1 MVHHA
6 ILPSRRAEIA
16 GELLTRDRTDS
27 ARIAAIRAGNE
38 AAFEAVFREHYGR
51 LCAVAARIVGCGE
64 TAEEVVQSV
73 LLRVWRQREDLAIT
87 GTLAGYLYC
96 AVRNGALMHLRRERL
111 ERRWQEQASAE
122 GASPLMGERP
132 PQPDEWTRSAEL
144 TTAIQY
150 AIQQLPP
157 RCQEAYVLRREKH
170 LSYAEIAQLMG
181 ISTRTVEVQI
191 GTALRALRK
200 RLADWRE

>member
-1 MVHHA
+1 M
-6 ILPSRRAEIA
+6 SE
-16 GELLTRDRTDS
+16 S
-27 ARIAAIRAGNE
+27 
-38 AAFEAVFREHYGR
+38 FEAVFRQHYSG
-51 LCAVAARIVGCGE
+51 LCAMASRMLGSAE

-73 LLRVWRQREDLAIT
+73 LLRIWRQREELEIS
-87 GTLAGYLYC
+87 GTLAGYLYA

-111 ERRWQEQASAE
+111 ERRCREQAAAE

-157 RCQEAYVLRREKH
+157 RCQEAYLLRREQD
-170 LSYAEIAQLMG
+170 LSYGEIAQLMG
-181 ISTRTVEVQI
+181 ISPKTVEVQI
-191 GTALRALRK
+191 GAANRVLRK
-200 RLADWRE
+200 RLAVWLD